1 MEHNLINLM
10 SPIVGLGINVLV
22 QVSGFRFLASL
33 PLLKSLFLGCGVGL
47 IGVTLMESYLH
58 LLGQPS
64 GNFIALFW
72 TNGVI
77 YMALSYCYFHF
88 INMGETARRI
98 RILREL
104 NDSDNGLTM
113 DEILKRYNANDMI
126 RMRMDRLLN
135 NGQVYEKEGRYY
147 IGNPLMLWISKGM
160 VAMKRFMLGKGSEFD

>member
-1 MEHNLINLM
+1 
-10 SPIVGLGINVLV
+10 
-22 QVSGFRFLASL
+22 
-33 PLLKSLFLGCGVGL
+33 
-47 IGVTLMESYLH
+47 
-58 LLGQPS
+58 
-64 GNFIALFW
+64 
-72 TNGVI
+72 
-77 YMALSYCYFHF
+77 
-88 INMGETARRI
+88 
-98 RILREL
+98 LREL